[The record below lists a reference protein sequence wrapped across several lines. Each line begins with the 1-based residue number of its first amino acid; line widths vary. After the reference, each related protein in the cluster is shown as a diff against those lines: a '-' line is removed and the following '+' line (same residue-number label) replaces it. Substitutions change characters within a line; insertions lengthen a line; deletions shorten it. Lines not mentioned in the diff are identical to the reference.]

1 VPRQASRARLRLA
14 PKEFEEF
21 EEFKELQE
29 LQEFK
34 ERSQEIERL
43 AVYLYSRETSFHPMP
58 PDSPILPPFLELL
71 QLLEL
76 LWSEPEASSELL
88 SNL

>member
-21 EEFKELQE
+21 KE

-76 LWSEPEASSELL
+76 LELLWSEPEASSELL